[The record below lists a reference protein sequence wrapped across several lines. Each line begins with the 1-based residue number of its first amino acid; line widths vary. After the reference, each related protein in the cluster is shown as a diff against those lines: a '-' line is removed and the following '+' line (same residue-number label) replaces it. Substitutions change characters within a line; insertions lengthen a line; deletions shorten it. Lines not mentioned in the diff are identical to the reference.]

1 MCEFCDGSVGVGEYF
16 ADSRQRR
23 RMLRVATEREVFRH
37 SRDKWYGMECCVC
50 RFRVIGFTTRL
61 EAEFAL
67 LSHCYE
73 DHRQE

>member
-1 MCEFCDGSVGVGEYF
+1 MCDLCDGTVSVSEYF
-16 ADSRQRR
+16 GGSHDRKK
-23 RMLRVATEREVFRH
+23 MLRRATEREVFKHNR
-37 SRDKWYGMECCVC
+37 KGWWGMDCFLC
-50 RFRVIGFTTRL
+50 RYRVIGFETRL